1 MAHAEP
7 VPPGAGAES
16 VSVEVIYCPAPHHI
30 DRTPLRLAP
39 GSTAAQ
45 ALQASGVL
53 QRHGLDLAEVQIGIW
68 GRACEPGQALRE
80 RDRVELYRPLLV
92 DPKEARRQRYKGSRA
107 RREAASGQPAEP
119 TGDSPTR

>member
-1 MAHAEP
+1 MDRAEP
-7 VPPGAGAES
+7 ALPAARAEGLA
-16 VSVEVIYCPAPHHI
+16 VEVIYCPGPHQI

-39 GSTAAQ
+39 GSTAEQ

-53 QRHGLDLAEVQIGIW
+53 QRHGLDAAQVQLGIW

-80 RDRVELYRPLLV
+80 RDRIELYRPLLV

-107 RREAASGQPAEP
+107 RRDAEAGKPARP
-119 TGDSPTR
+119 TGGSPTR